1 MWYYYGSLFGFAD
14 CGRTGLRGN
23 FLSIRELYDKA
34 VRFLTPQNIVILLS
48 VSAFAPFIFTAVFTV
63 LALVYILFTPSM
75 QRGLFAFKGAFLI
88 PAFTCYAV
96 AVAFFNRN
104 ILGVAVAVAFFAILV
119 LYAFFANNITAR
131 TVETSF
137 TAICV
142 MVYPALLQAVVE
154 VLTASKGSGVYR
166 CTAYFANAN
175 YFGSLM
181 AAATIICA
189 YKILNGNG
197 KVFYFA
203 TALAALI
210 NIYLSASLFAI
221 VEVIVGVAVYLL
233 ISKHYRLFCLM
244 VIVGSAGILLITNIP
259 ELLPR
264 LYESGN
270 ATGYRVRIWG
280 VAIREISSHP
290 FFGRGFMT
298 YNIIKD
304 LYEGSYSTQHG
315 HNIIIDSLLNFG
327 IVGTLLLF
335 VLIYYIVRRIVAVWF
350 AEKDNKT
357 VAVSVAFL
365 AAIVA
370 HAFTDITFFWLQTG
384 LFYVM
389 VLAAPACDEHRL
401 GLDKDNYIKGKYR
414 I

>member
-1 MWYYYGSLFGFAD
+1 MSIKELFQ
-14 CGRTGLRGN
+14 
-23 FLSIRELYDKA
+23 KA
-34 VRFLTPQNIVILLS
+34 IKFLTPQNIIVLLS
-48 VSAFAPFIFTAVFTV
+48 ISAFAPFIFTGICMV
-63 LALVYILFTPSM
+63 LALLIILFTPSM
-75 QRGLFAFKGAFLI
+75 QKGLFAYKGAFFI
-88 PAFTCYAV
+88 PIFTCYAV

-104 ILGVAVAVAFFAILV
+104 ILGVAVAVLFFAIMV
-119 LYAFFANNITAR
+119 LYTFFRQNITAR

-137 TAICV
+137 TAVCV
-142 MVYPALLQAVVE
+142 MVYPALIQAVVE
-154 VLTASKGSGVYR
+154 VITASKGSGVYR

-181 AAATIICA
+181 AAAVIICA
-189 YKILNGNG
+189 YKVLNGNG
-197 KVFYFA
+197 KPFYFV
-203 TALAALI
+203 TAFVALI

-221 VEVIVGVAVYLL
+221 VEVIVGIAVYLL

-244 VIVGSAGILLITNIP
+244 VVVGSMGILLITNIP

-264 LYESGN
+264 LYESSS

-290 FFGRGFMT
+290 FFGRGFMS

-315 HNIIIDSLLNFG
+315 HNLIIDSLLNFG
-327 IVGTLLLF
+327 IVGTVLLF
-335 VLIYYIVRRIVAVWF
+335 VLMYYIIRRIVAVYF
-350 AEKDNKT
+350 AEKDNKICG
-357 VAVSVAFL
+357 VSIAFL

-389 VLAAPACDEHRL
+389 VLAAPCCDEHRL